1 MKKLE
6 KHLQLIVTI
15 NLVVLLILKLKKK
28 KD

>member
-6 KHLQLIVTI
+6 KLLQLIVTI
-15 NLVVLLILKLKKK
+15 NPEVLLILKLKKK